1 MDPLEQVVKQ
11 EVEEAQEAQE
21 MLAILDVHLQRFALL
36 FRLEREAMLVVQER
50 QARQERQE
58 RLAMEAMER
67 QADKPLEMVAPA
79 EAGVVVAAAGSTTI
93 IRATIR
99 SYFWTPVQRHFLCIG
114 RHRVAAV
121 QALQIQGKMAFQE
134 LLGPDQA
141 LLALVFKITLIKCLV
156 GIMMHFP

>member
-11 EVEEAQEAQE
+11 EVQEAQEAQE
-21 MLAILDVHLQRFALL
+21 MLAILDVHLQRFVLL

-79 EAGVVVAAAGSTTI
+79 EAGVVVAVLDLPPTHTLNHTQLFLDPRTAA
-93 IRATIR
+93 
-99 SYFWTPVQRHFLCIG
+99 FFVQREA
-114 RHRVAAV
+114 RVAAV
-121 QALQIQGKMAFQE
+121 QALQIQGEVAFQE
-134 LLGPDQA
+134 LLPDQA
-141 LLALVFKITLIKCLV
+141 LLVVIKITLIKCVV